1 MSGSARWWEPWLCV
15 YATARCVCVRVYFLR
30 ALTSFLY
37 WLVTDVIWSF
47 MLARRRASSAL
58 RASFCSSMNFLL
70 ETWRNNHSTKMCK
83 ASSQRTGFGGK
94 AESTTPLSS
103 QCLRRPPSGRS
114 GCAARASRP
123 RGEREHPQQ
132 QGQHRCRSQSWSSWS
147 SSWSTCEL
155 GSLMRVP
162 CEAWLVVAKTRGARK
177 LGQKRKVQR
186 LLKPRGGGGRC
197 YGCSKRVLLDWCT
210 RAEREWWVR

>member
-1 MSGSARWWEPWLCV
+1 MRGGGNPGCV
-15 YATARCVCVRVYFLR
+15 CMRLRGACVRVYFLR

-58 RASFCSSMNFLL
+58 SASFCSSMNFLL

-83 ASSQRTGFGGK
+83 ASQRTGFGGK
-94 AESTTPLSS
+94 AESTTSLSS
-103 QCLRRPPSGRS
+103 QYLRRPPSGRS

-147 SSWSTCEL
+147 SSWSPCEL

-162 CEAWLVVAKTRGARK
+162 CEAWLVVAKRGSEKARTK
-177 LGQKRKVQR
+177 EKVN
-186 LLKPRGGGGRC
+186 
-197 YGCSKRVLLDWCT
+197 GC
-210 RAEREWWVR
+210 